1 MAKIEN
7 DGEKK
12 ATSEKRYEVV
22 VSFAPFDKGE
32 FFTTDDGDW
41 ARQHVDAGYL
51 RELDGDEP
59 GREVPDGE
67 RGEVRPR

>member
-7 DGEKK
+7 DGEKA
-12 ATSEKRYEVV
+12 ATSRKRYEVV
-22 VSFAPFDKGE
+22 VSFDGLDKGE
-32 FFTTDDGDW
+32 FFTADGDDW
-41 ARQHVDAGYL
+41 ASQHVTTGYL
-51 RELDGDEP
+51 RELGDAEP